1 MFLYLFLNRNTKI
14 YEHSFFQNV
23 PFYNL
28 YYSFFKK
35 SILKQKLLLSI
46 VLLLTLSATISQAQ
60 VNSVTYKLKNYTLFT
75 DNSGANKPNDDILQG
90 VEIGYAHGLNKYL
103 DLYVPMRLGV
113 PIFKSGNIIQ
123 QGSLGFDPSIVG
135 KYDNGGKIVPYAS
148 LGFSGENIANTWNWG
163 TLVGGGLNFRIADNT
178 FLNVGTGFRRSFT
191 AQRNSWQHSLGL
203 IMPVGG
209 AGLDAEPKISA
220 KQQAINDAAAARLAA
235 EAAAKAQAEAALKA
249 AADAAAAEK
258 AKMEAEAQAQAEKLR
273 MEAEAKIKA
282 EKEKVRMEAE
292 ARAQAEKAQLEAEAR
307 KKAAVTPP
315 PTVVTTT
322 TTTTQ
327 APVVLT
333 QKEQEV
339 MTYAM
344 QGVQFETGSAQL
356 VKSSY
361 TVLDNVVSVLKGNS
375 QLRLSINGHTDRTG
389 NESANVKLSQSRAN
403 ACMAYLVSKG
413 ISLSRLTAK
422 GYGSS
427 QPVSDNSTAEGR
439 KMNRRVEF
447 TSY

>member
-1 MFLYLFLNRNTKI
+1 
-14 YEHSFFQNV
+14 
-23 PFYNL
+23 L
-28 YYSFFKK
+28 YYSFLKK
-35 SILKQKLLLSI
+35 SILKQKLLLTI
-46 VLLLTLSATISQAQ
+46 AFFLMLTATISQAQ
-60 VNSVTYKLKNYTLFT
+60 VNSVTYKVKNYTLWT
-75 DNSGANKPNDDILQG
+75 NNSGANKPNDDILQG
-90 VEIGYAHGLNKYL
+90 VEIGYMHGLNKYL
-103 DLYVPMRLGV
+103 ELYVPVRLGV
-113 PIFKSGNIIQ
+113 PIFKTGNTIQ
-123 QGSLGFDPSIVG
+123 QGSWGFDPSLVG
-135 KYDNGGKIVPYAS
+135 KYDNGGQVVPYAS
-148 LGFSGENIANTWNWG
+148 LGLSAENIVDTWNWG
-163 TLVGGGLNFRIADNT
+163 ALIGGGLNFRIGDNT
-178 FLNVGTGFRRSFT
+178 FLTLGTGFRKSFT

-203 IMPVGG
+203 ILPVGG

-220 KQQAINDAAAARLAA
+220 KQQAINDAATARLAA
-235 EAAAKAQAEAALKA
+235 EAAAKA
-249 AADAAAAEK
+249 AAAAK
-258 AKMEAEAQAQAEKLR
+258 VAAEQAEVTARAEKMK
-273 MEAEAKIKA
+273 MEAEAKIQADKLRLEAEAKA
-282 EKEKVRMEAE
+282 QKEKAQMEAD

-307 KKAAVTPP
+307 KKAVVTPP

-333 QKEQEV
+333 QQEQEV

-361 TVLDNVVSVLKGNS
+361 GVLDNVVSVLKGNS
-375 QLRLSINGHTDRTG
+375 QLRLSINGHTDKTG

>member
-1 MFLYLFLNRNTKI
+1 
-14 YEHSFFQNV
+14 
-23 PFYNL
+23 
-28 YYSFFKK
+28 
-35 SILKQKLLLSI
+35 LKQKLLLSI
-46 VLLLTLSATISQAQ
+46 VFFLTLTTTISQAQ
-60 VNSVTYKLKNYTLFT
+60 VNSVTYKVKNYTLFT
-75 DNSGANKPNDDILQG
+75 NNSGANKPNDDILQG

-103 DLYVPMRLGV
+103 DLYVPLRLGV
-113 PIFKSGNIIQ
+113 PIFKSGNSIL
-123 QGSLGFDPSIVG
+123 QGSWGFDPSIVG

-148 LGFSGENIANTWNWG
+148 LGVSAENIVDTWNWG
-163 TLVGGGLNFRIADNT
+163 ALVGGGLNFRIGDYA
-178 FLNVGTGFRRSFT
+178 FLNVGTGFRKSFT

-203 IMPVGG
+203 ILPVGG
-209 AGLDAEPKISA
+209 AGLDAEPQISA
-220 KQQAINDAAAARLAA
+220 KEKAANDAAAARLQA
-235 EAAAKAQAEAALKA
+235 EAAAKAQAAAAAQA

-258 AKMEAEAQAQAEKLR
+258 ARIEAAAQAQADKIR
-273 MEAEAKIKA
+273 MEAEAKVKA
-282 EKEKVRMEAE
+282 EKEKVRLEAE

-327 APVVLT
+327 APVILT

-361 TVLDNVVSVLKGNS
+361 GVLDNVVNVLKGNA
-375 QLRLSINGHTDRTG
+375 QLRLSINGHTDKTG
-389 NESANVKLSQSRAN
+389 NEGPNVKLSQSRAN

-422 GYGSS
+422 GYGSA